1 MTIAILALRIFLAP
15 CFVVAVSLVGRR
27 FGVRVGGVVAGLP
40 VIAGTVLLVLA
51 LEHGAPF
58 ASRAAVGVMLG
69 LVGVAAFVLAYVA
82 AARWFGWPGATTR
95 SGSGR

>member
-40 VIAGTVLLVLA
+40 VIAGPQFLLVLA
-51 LEHGAPF
+51 LEHGRR
-58 ASRAAVGVMLG
+58 SRA
-69 LVGVAAFVLAYVA
+69 
-82 AARWFGWPGATTR
+82 
-95 SGSGR
+95 GRQSV